1 MKVGGKTYRYE
12 YDGNGQR
19 TRKSNEDGGYTEY
32 YLIDGLAVA
41 ERRYYAGGS
50 ERYTMRY
57 LYDESNSPVGL
68 GLKYPGESLW
78 TYFYFEKNVQG
89 DVIGLYRS
97 DYSSSRGYYGT
108 LVARYSYD
116 PYGRPVSMTNASGT
130 TISQTAYNVAA
141 YNPFRYR
148 GYRYD
153 GETGLY
159 YLQSRYYDP
168 ETCRFINAD
177 SYAGTG
183 QGITGYNMFSYCN
196 SNPICQ
202 IDVSGNAAR
211 PVTMLVNDGG
221 SRGGAV
227 GSVSAL
233 EELNEQR
240 DQGTFDFQYQ
250 EYIED
255 NYYFYVTTEEIDK
268 EFSLTESVLT
278 NPWLSYF
285 VSTGISNIPVV
296 GPGAGM
302 LFGATS
308 AAVSCM
314 PNIAPGHYKVF
325 QLVVKDGEQSV
336 TYDQYVQTTSFFT
349 VVRWFCTLEAPGRY
363 HCELKTVEYYSTTQ
377 TEVIW
382 YG

>member
-1 MKVGGKTYRYE
+1 MFKSMKVVRPKHSLGPYR
-12 YDGNGQR
+12 
-19 TRKSNEDGGYTEY
+19 
-32 YLIDGLAVA
+32 
-41 ERRYYAGGS
+41 
-50 ERYTMRY
+50 
-57 LYDESNSPVGL
+57 ESNSPAGL

-108 LVARYSYD
+108 LVARYNYD

-183 QGITGYNMFSYCN
+183 QGITGYNMFAYCN

-221 SRGGAV
+221 SSSSVKTTVDGNEGSQALSDYIVDNDQIPESDTPVEMSVEFAGIYSKDTNEAVNLLLAGVGAGTTIAPLALKNTTLALAGGAMACCSVV
-227 GSVSAL
+227 GVALCIYTIISAAAQANDPLEDKDYYSYKVTMEWSETKPVNPESTIYTKTNYTSVSYLVWNDARIGR
-233 EELNEQR
+233 ETWTSIGYSCN
-240 DQGTFDFQYQ
+240 F
-250 EYIED
+250 
-255 NYYFYVTTEEIDK
+255 TTETIEI
-268 EFSLTESVLT
+268 
-278 NPWLSYF
+278 P
-285 VSTGISNIPVV
+285 I
-296 GPGAGM
+296 
-302 LFGATS
+302 
-308 AAVSCM
+308 
-314 PNIAPGHYKVF
+314 
-325 QLVVKDGEQSV
+325 
-336 TYDQYVQTTSFFT
+336 
-349 VVRWFCTLEAPGRY
+349 R
-363 HCELKTVEYYSTTQ
+363 
-377 TEVIW
+377 
-382 YG
+382 

>member
-32 YLIDGLAVA
+32 YLVDGLAVA

-78 TYFYFEKNVQG
+78 TYFYFEKNMQG

-177 SYAGTG
+177 NYGSTG
-183 QGITGYNMFSYCN
+183 QGLTGCNMFAYCN
-196 SNPICQ
+196 NNPVCQ
-202 IDVSGNAAR
+202 VDEYGDAAR
-211 PVTMLVNDGG
+211 PLTMLVNDGG
-221 SRGGAV
+221 SASSGKKKPHYPDKPPAGRDLHAPTQDALASKDTESTAESEEVFIMPVAAIGAN
-227 GSVSAL
+227 GSLIGMTGNYNELRKIAAGTGLEVHHLIEKRFWVVPGMREIFSSTGVMPSVILTHEQHTVYTQLWRTAYPYGQGYSKLNVSNVLGFCKRTYATCGSWL
-233 EELNEQR
+233 IFIQS
-240 DQGTFDFQYQ
+240 
-250 EYIED
+250 
-255 NYYFYVTTEEIDK
+255 YFY
-268 EFSLTESVLT
+268 
-278 NPWLSYF
+278 
-285 VSTGISNIPVV
+285 
-296 GPGAGM
+296 
-302 LFGATS
+302 
-308 AAVSCM
+308 
-314 PNIAPGHYKVF
+314 
-325 QLVVKDGEQSV
+325 
-336 TYDQYVQTTSFFT
+336 
-349 VVRWFCTLEAPGRY
+349 
-363 HCELKTVEYYSTTQ
+363 
-377 TEVIW
+377 
-382 YG
+382 